1 VFLFFVVLLP
11 FPTAL
16 LGDGYSG
23 TATIFYALAIAATS
37 ASSLLLWWSAE
48 RDGVVDEQASGRARS
63 RYVGTV
69 ALVGAFLPSI
79 PLAYM
84 APMWARATWAL
95 VVPLGL
101 IARHLE
107 ARYSRTR

>member
-1 VFLFFVVLLP
+1 
-11 FPTAL
+11 
-16 LGDGYSG
+16 
-23 TATIFYALAIAATS
+23 
-37 ASSLLLWWSAE
+37 
-48 RDGVVDEQASGRARS
+48 
-63 RYVGTV
+63 V